1 MSEPAASGPMH
12 RLCAV
17 ADIADGKAAEFD
29 LELGGTRRLLFAA
42 RRGDDV
48 FVYLN
53 YCPHMGRPLN
63 FAPGRFLINDENE
76 IYCAFHYACFRI
88 EDGFCTDGPCRHFYL
103 GRFDTRVEGG
113 EVFVGETL
121 IWPDPEP

>member
-1 MSEPAASGPMH
+1 MH

-17 ADIADGKAAEFD
+17 SDIVDGRAAEFD
-29 LELGGTRRLLFAA
+29 LELGGVRRLLFAV
-42 RRGDDV
+42 RRGDKV

-63 FAPGRFLINDENE
+63 FAPGRFLIGDGQE

-88 EDGFCTDGPCRHFYL
+88 EDGLCTDGPCKHFSL
-103 GRFDTRVEGG
+103 GRFPMEVRDG

-121 IWPDPEP
+121 TWPDPAPR